1 MERIRPFSETI
12 LCKLLARSED
22 AYGYTRYVFKNLV
35 TGCFEMIT
43 RLPNWDLP
51 YIEIGDV
58 GFVNYIEA
66 VAGEDTWYDADNDV
80 FVKYRADGSY
90 MVSWV
95 FAGEYAK
102 KEEDRNGRKWIP
114 EVGSWI

>member
-12 LCKLLARSED
+12 LCKLMAKSED
-22 AYGYTRYVFKNLV
+22 AFGYTRYVFKNLV
-35 TGCFEMIT
+35 TGSFEMIT

-58 GFVNYIEA
+58 GFVNYMEA
-66 VAGEDTWYDADNDV
+66 VAGEDTWYDADNDK

-95 FAGEYAK
+95 RSGKIAK
-102 KEEDRNGRKWIP
+102 KEEDNGRRWIP
-114 EVGSWI
+114 ELGSWI